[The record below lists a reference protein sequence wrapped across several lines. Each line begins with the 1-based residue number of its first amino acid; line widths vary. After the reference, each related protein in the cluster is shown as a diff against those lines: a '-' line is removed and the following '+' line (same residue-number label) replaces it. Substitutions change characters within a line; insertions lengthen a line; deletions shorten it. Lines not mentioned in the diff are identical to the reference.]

1 MASARPFLKWA
12 GGKHRIVS
20 ELLKIIDDDP
30 PLRCQWKVGAGSRY
44 HEPFLGSGAMFFGL
58 KSNGIIATNHQSYL
72 SDVNPALINAL
83 QVVSEEEQLDDLVK
97 VLRNLQEDYGNRG
110 TVRKHATQ
118 EERNAGMYYEM
129 RARMNTLL
137 ADTKNIEKHNPVDF
151 AALMIFLNKTCFN
164 GLWRVNSE
172 GLFNVPEGDYVKP
185 RNICQEGILRECQR
199 LLNRTKI
206 ESLGWKQ
213 AMSRKRVKEGD
224 LVYLDPPYMPLKIGD
239 NVFTSY
245 FTKGFD
251 FGDQRELAQ
260 VAASAAA
267 KGVRVVASNHDTK
280 GEPTVREIYNN
291 AATDKGCKI
300 EIIPI
305 QVGRNISCK
314 GHGRVKVN
322 EVLIFMGPE

>member
-1 MASARPFLKWA
+1 MVRPFLKWA
-12 GGKHRIVS
+12 GGKHRVLREYLQII
-20 ELLKIIDDDP
+20 EERPHNIDWKIN
-30 PLRCQWKVGAGSRY
+30 RGNRY
-44 HEPFLGSGAMFFGL
+44 HEPFVGSGAMFFGL

-83 QVVSEEEQLDDLVK
+83 QVVSEQERLDDLVK
-97 VLRNLQEDYGNRG
+97 VLGNLQEEYGSRG

-118 EERNAGMYYEM
+118 EERNAGMYYEV
-129 RARMNTLL
+129 RARMNALL
-137 ADTKNIEKHNPVDF
+137 ADTKNIEKHNLVEF

-206 ESLGWKQ
+206 ESLGWDQ

-224 LVYLDPPYMPLKIGD
+224 LVYLDPPYMPLKIGGS
-239 NVFTSY
+239 VFTSY
-245 FTKGFD
+245 FTEGFG
-251 FGDQRELAQ
+251 FRDQVELAQ
-260 VAASAAA
+260 EAA
-267 KGVRVVASNHDTK
+267 KMAGRGVRVVASNHDTK
-280 GEPTVREIYNN
+280 GEPTVREIYGQ
-291 AATDKGCKI
+291 AAADSGCNLDIKQL
-300 EIIPI
+300 
-305 QVGRNISCK
+305 QVGRSISCK

-322 EVLIFMGPE
+322 EVLIFMSN